1 MLQRADKEWEL
12 SISPETVRLFVQ
24 KANALSA
31 AVNDDYSDGTDH
43 EVEYDGDTH
52 DNHHHDGLA
61 EEESQDLTATEL
73 RDLIDDLNVDE
84 ASELVALA
92 WIGRGDYDATEWTE
106 AVTAARQRRNGKT
119 SKYLMG
125 MPTLGE
131 WLEDGLEAIG
141 A

>member
-1 MLQRADKEWEL
+1 MIAEQEWEL
-12 SISPETVRLFVQ
+12 TISPETVRNFAL
-24 KANALSA
+24 KANAINA
-31 AVNDDYSDGTDH
+31 GVNDDYADGSDH

-52 DNHHHDGLA
+52 DTHHHDGLQ
-61 EEESQDLTATEL
+61 EEESGDLTAIEL

-92 WIGRGDYDATEWTE
+92 WIGRGDYDAAEWND
-106 AVTAARQRRNGKT
+106 AVAAARQRRNGKT

-125 MPTLGE
+125 MPMLGD